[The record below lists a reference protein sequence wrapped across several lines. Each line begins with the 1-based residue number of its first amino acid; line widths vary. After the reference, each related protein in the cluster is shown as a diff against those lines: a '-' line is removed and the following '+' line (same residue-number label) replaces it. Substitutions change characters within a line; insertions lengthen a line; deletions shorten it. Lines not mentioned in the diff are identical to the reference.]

1 MKSLRKFAYTVV
13 LTVSALDLMAS
24 SATAQSA
31 RGKFN
36 LSHEVHWQNSVVP
49 AGEYEFSV
57 MPTGPSVLLTLR
69 PRSGGHQGFLL
80 LANDVAPSRPSD
92 LDRLMLVSR
101 TGKSFVRS
109 LELSSFG
116 TTLYFT
122 VPPESTGKEMA
133 LAGDST
139 PTR

>member
-1 MKSLRKFAYTVV
+1 MTSLRKLAYTVV

-24 SATAQSA
+24 SAAAQSA
-31 RGKFN
+31 RGNFD

-57 MPTGPSVLLTLR
+57 VSTGPSVLLTLR
-69 PRSGGHQGFLL
+69 PRSGGHQSFIL
-80 LANDVAPSRPSD
+80 LANDVGPARPSD
-92 LDRLMLVSR
+92 LDRLVLVTR
-101 TGKSFVRS
+101 TGKSFVQA

-116 TTLYFT
+116 TILHFT

-133 LAGDST
+133 LAGAST